1 MRRAQIA
8 RLTKLESLSLNCG
21 HPRDG
26 FKDGGGGIIQLVK
39 ELPHLTLLRV
49 QPFTAFGSFL
59 GDWEFVADCKARRI
73 APGERDCMHALPP
86 RVTLWPTPA
95 HRLIMP
101 SSFMKWRWKA
111 RARTPIPAGP
121 ASRTKPTLGLT

>member
-39 ELPHLTLLRV
+39 ELPHLMLLRV

-59 GDWEFVADCKARRI
+59 GDWEFVADCKARRA
-73 APGERDCMHALPP
+73 APGERDSTHALPP
-86 RVTLWPTPA
+86 RVTLWSTLA
-95 HRLIMP
+95 HRLIRP
-101 SSFMKWRWKA
+101 STFMKWTWMT

-121 ASRTKPTLGLT
+121 ASRRKAGLT